1 MDKRFW
7 ISGVVMTIATALLG
21 FVVHGLLLADDYNT
35 LVGTVMRSPQEAN
48 GMMHWML
55 LADACIGFAM
65 TWIYRQGIG
74 PSATLGQGVRFGI
87 AVAFLTVIPQF
98 LIYWVV
104 TKMPAGIVHK
114 QLIFDSLRMVA
125 LGVLVAY
132 LNPRRTG

>member
-7 ISGVVMTIATALLG
+7 ISGVAMTIATALLG
-21 FVVHGLLLADDYNT
+21 FFVHGLLLADDYNT
-35 LVGTVMRSPQEAN
+35 LVGSVMRSQEEAN

-55 LADACIGFAM
+55 VADVCIGFAM

-74 PSATLGQGVRFGI
+74 TGATLAQGIRFGI

-104 TKMPAGIVHK
+104 TNMPAAIVHK
-114 QLIFDSLRMVA
+114 QLLFDSVRMIL

-132 LNPRRTG
+132 LNPRRA

>member
-7 ISGVVMTIATALLG
+7 ISGVVMTIAAALLG
-21 FVVHGLLLADDYNT
+21 FVVHGLLLAGDYNA
-35 LVGTVMRSPQEAN
+35 LVGSVMRSQEEAN

-55 LADACIGFAM
+55 VADACIGFAM

-74 PSATLGQGVRFGI
+74 TRPTLAQGVRFGI

-104 TKMPAGIVHK
+104 TNMPAAVVHK
-114 QLIFDSLRMVA
+114 QLLFDSLRMVL

-132 LNPRRTG
+132 LNPRRA

>member
-7 ISGVVMTIATALLG
+7 ISGVAMTIATALLG

-35 LVGTVMRSPQEAN
+35 LVGSVMRSQEEAN

-55 LADACIGFAM
+55 VADVCIGFAM

-74 PSATLGQGVRFGI
+74 TGATLAQGIRFGI

-104 TKMPAGIVHK
+104 TNMPAAIVHK
-114 QLIFDSLRMVA
+114 QLLFDSVRMIL

-132 LNPRRTG
+132 LNPRRA

>member
-21 FVVHGLLLADDYNT
+21 FFVHGLLLADDYNT
-35 LVGTVMRSPQEAN
+35 LVGSVMRSQEEAN

-55 LADACIGFAM
+55 VADVCIGFAM

-74 PSATLGQGVRFGI
+74 TGATLAQGIRFGI

-104 TKMPAGIVHK
+104 TNMPAAIVHK
-114 QLIFDSLRMVA
+114 QLLFDSVRMIL

-132 LNPRRTG
+132 LNPRRA

>member
-21 FVVHGLLLADDYNT
+21 FVVHGLLLASDYT
-35 LVGTVMRSPQEAN
+35 ALVGTVMRSQEQAN

-74 PSATLGQGVRFGI
+74 AKATLGQGVRFGI

-104 TKMPAGIVHK
+104 MNLPAGLVHK
-114 QLIFDSLRMVA
+114 QLVFDSVRMVL

-132 LNPRRTG
+132 LNPRASS